1 MFCYTNLKRTGDHTR
16 GNQTEINKNSFFVK
30 QILIGKKWKC
40 GKRTIKGK
48 RTLLD
53 KEKLRGVA
61 IKIIE
66 KIYELR
72 MKKFTANSNSE

>member
-1 MFCYTNLKRTGDHTR
+1 MFCYTNLKRMGCHIR
-16 GNQTEINKNSFFVK
+16 GHETEINKNSFFIK
-30 QILIGKKWKC
+30 QISIGKKQKC
-40 GKRTIKGK
+40 GKRTIERK

-66 KIYELR
+66 KIYQLR
-72 MKKFTANSNSE
+72 MKKFTANCNSE